1 MNKSESIKELCT
13 ALNKFQQEVNNPKN
27 TEANSFFKSKYAPLD
42 VVINTVKPTLT
53 KHGLAVFQ
61 NVSGNGE
68 SITVTT
74 MLTHTSGEWIESEP
88 LTLNNSD
95 NKGVSLAQAAG
106 ISITYARRYQL
117 SAMLGIS
124 SEDDTDGNNH
134 YQQTNKSNDKP
145 KQSAEIPVDL
155 QTSSTISEKQQKLL
169 FSRANKNTA
178 LVKEILLAHGYTKS
192 NEVKKADFNSI
203 LLEVEKAVS
212 A

>member
-134 YQQTNKSNDKP
+134 FQQSNQQN
-145 KQSAEIPVDL
+145 KQSADIPVDL
-155 QTSSTISEKQQKLL
+155 QPSDTISEKQQKLL
-169 FSRANKNTA
+169 FAKSNKNTA

-192 NEVKKADFNSI
+192 NEIKKADFNVI
-203 LLEVEKAVS
+203 LAEVEKAVS

>member
-13 ALNKFQQEVNNPKN
+13 ALNKFQMEVNNPKN
-27 TEANSFFKSKYAPLD
+27 TEKNNFFQSKYAPLD
-42 VVINTVKPTLT
+42 VVINTVKPALT

-74 MLTHTSGEWIESEP
+74 MITHISGEWIESEP

-95 NKGVSLAQAAG
+95 SKGVSLAQAAG

-134 YQQTNKSNDKP
+134 YQQDKS
-145 KQSAEIPVDL
+145 KQDIPVDL
-155 QTSSTISEKQQKLL
+155 QGDIISEAQAKRLYAIAK
-169 FSRANKNTA
+169 NKTKEA
-178 LVKEILLAHGYTKS
+178 KEIMLKYGYTESKQI
-192 NEVKKADFNSI
+192 KKTDYNKI
-203 LLEVEKAVS
+203 VEEIEKVVNA
-212 A
+212 